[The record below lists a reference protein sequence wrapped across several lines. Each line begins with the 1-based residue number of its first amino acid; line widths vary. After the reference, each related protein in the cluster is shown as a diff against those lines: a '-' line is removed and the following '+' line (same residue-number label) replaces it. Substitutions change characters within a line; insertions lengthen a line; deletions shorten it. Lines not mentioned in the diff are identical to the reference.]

1 MSALAERTEP
11 YFALAAPRRPTPLD
25 RRARDLRRQL
35 LRAIDKGGRGHL
47 PSAASVLEIL
57 RVLYDD
63 VLNVRPEEPRWPERD
78 RCILSKGHG
87 CLALYALLAD
97 KGFFA
102 GSELDRFCHFD
113 ALLGGH
119 PEVTVPGVDASTG
132 ALGHGLSIG
141 VGMALAAKL
150 SGKSYRVFV
159 VMGDGETNEG
169 AVWEAALSA
178 SKHRLSNLVAV
189 VDYNKMQSYAQTA
202 EVCDLEPIAKKWR
215 AFNFAVREVDGH
227 DVDALRRAF
236 AELPYGATGPSALI
250 CHTVKG
256 KGFGAI
262 ENDARWHHKNKLDS
276 ETLQRLYDALEVA

>member
-1 MSALAERTEP
+1 MSALAHRTEP
-11 YFALAAPRRPTPLD
+11 YFHAAAPRAPASLD
-25 RRARDLRRQL
+25 TRARDLRRQL
-35 LRAIDKGGRGHL
+35 LRAMDKGGRGHL

-63 VLNVRPEEPRWPERD
+63 VLEVRPSEPGWAGRD

-87 CLALYALLAD
+87 CLALYAMLAD

-102 GSELDRFCHFD
+102 ADELDRFCHFD

-169 AVWEAALSA
+169 SVWEAALSA
-178 SKHRLSNLVAV
+178 SKHRLQNLVAI
-189 VDYNKMQSYAQTA
+189 VDYNKMQSYGRTD
-202 EVCDLEPIAKKWR
+202 EVCGLEPIARKWR
-215 AFNFAVREVDGH
+215 AFNFATREVDGH
-227 DVDALRRAF
+227 DVDALRQAM
-236 AELPYGATGPSALI
+236 AELPYGSGPSALI

-262 ENDARWHHKNKLDS
+262 ENDARWHHKNKLDA
-276 ETLQRLYDALEVA
+276 ETLAKLYDALEVA